1 MNKITTLGKVFNRV
15 DALSQNCFDQLID
28 VKDISFDNLE
38 SVKITDEL
46 HPMRTIAQRSIAWR
60 LGIPFQYLRKCPPE
74 IQSVNLNYWIEHEK
88 NEQLFFRFDGRDVR
102 AIFTPKYKP
111 VDNFEICERLDS
123 LGYGPDT
130 QVQAIIDPEFMSLS
144 ILDGKQSFD
153 INGDKFRPGISI
165 SNSEVGLAS
174 LSIAAFLLRLV
185 CTNGMVSKTEISA
198 SYRHVSTKILDE
210 FPQVMDK
217 VSYELAA
224 QKQKVGLSME
234 SKVDDPL
241 KTIESFNRQFNLN
254 QPQKDAVEWA
264 WPLETGDT
272 IFNVVNTYT
281 RAAQFKGLSAENSYQ
296 LQRVGGNILGML
308 NNGKG
313 DTHGK

>member
-1 MNKITTLGKVFNRV
+1 M
-15 DALSQNCFDQLID
+15 
-28 VKDISFDNLE
+28 
-38 SVKITDEL
+38 
-46 HPMRTIAQRSIAWR
+46 
-60 LGIPFQYLRKCPPE
+60 RKCPPE

-88 NEQLFFRFDGRDVR
+88 NEQLFFRMDGQDVR

-123 LGYGPDT
+123 LGYGSDT
-130 QVQAIIDPEFMSLS
+130 QVQCSLDPEFMSLS
-144 ILDGKQSFD
+144 ILDGKKSFE

-210 FPQVMDK
+210 FPAVMDK

-224 QKQKVGLSME
+224 QKHKIGLSME
-234 SKVDDPL
+234 SPVDDPL

-254 QPQKDAVEWA
+254 QSQKEAVEWA
-264 WPLETGDT
+264 WPSEMGDT
-272 IFNVVNTYT
+272 MFAVVNTYT
-281 RAAQFKGLSAENSYQ
+281 RASSLKVCLLRIHISCSGSVGIYWGCSIDLCYQ
-296 LQRVGGNILGML
+296 KLPCC
-308 NNGKG
+308 
-313 DTHGK
+313 